1 MCQLKYVLE
10 YIWLEDDFVLQF
22 YIDYI
27 QIHFDGFGQS
37 NHTCTHYCNEY
48 GFLLTNN
55 IPIGKQIS
63 PYSCSYILRTQ
74 WFLDHMY
81 PLLLSLAMTKT
92 STMFK
97 IVSRSDLFIYTILI
111 IYIDIIYIC
120 IYNIIYIPRK
130 TKKHI
135 I

>member
-1 MCQLKYVLE
+1 
-10 YIWLEDDFVLQF
+10 
-22 YIDYI
+22 
-27 QIHFDGFGQS
+27 
-37 NHTCTHYCNEY
+37 
-48 GFLLTNN
+48 
-55 IPIGKQIS
+55 
-63 PYSCSYILRTQ
+63 
-74 WFLDHMY
+74 MY

-130 TKKHI
+130 TKNI
-135 I
+135 